1 MNLLCFTC
9 VGFGVWF
16 DWWQLMTQR
25 LSSLYVDT
33 LATANALPGCWC
45 WRYTTR
51 SNWPPARKMSRVL
64 GLGSSSNANLPMAK
78 SNGAIDTPISDTQ
91 RYPQDSHCARNLPCF
106 ENVSRSGSWGILATY
121 WQPFFLSEMS
131 VVWCSIELS
140 AMCILMLSHIMAE
153 IMNMRISSGP
163 SISWTN
169 LGHSETHLVSWLIL
183 FLVESHTQDWAV
195 ENARSGELFVLNS
208 RRILH
213 YPGMFCF
220 IWWTCVE

>member
-91 RYPQDSHCARNLPCF
+91 RYPRFPLCEKSPMLWECLKIWQLRNIGDLLTAIFPEWNERCVVF
-106 ENVSRSGSWGILATY
+106 HWVECNVHTLCYRTLWPKLWIWEY
-121 WQPFFLSEMS
+121 
-131 VVWCSIELS
+131 
-140 AMCILMLSHIMAE
+140 
-153 IMNMRISSGP
+153 
-163 SISWTN
+163 
-169 LGHSETHLVSWLIL
+169 HLVHPSVEPIWAIL
-183 FLVESHTQDWAV
+183 KHISFPDW
-195 ENARSGELFVLNS
+195 
-208 RRILH
+208 
-213 YPGMFCF
+213 YCF
-220 IWWTCVE
+220 W